1 MAKIETMHRVPERRD
16 NDISQSTK
24 SFSVMSIWA
33 RLERQLELRRARM
46 ALLEMSDD
54 QLKDIAFV
62 ACRRP
67 SRGAPSVVG
76 LTLSRVWP

>member
-1 MAKIETMHRVPERRD
+1 MHRVPERRD

-54 QLKDIAFV
+54 QLKDIA
-62 ACRRP
+62 
-67 SRGAPSVVG
+67 
-76 LTLSRVWP
+76 LSRADAHREAHRRLWD